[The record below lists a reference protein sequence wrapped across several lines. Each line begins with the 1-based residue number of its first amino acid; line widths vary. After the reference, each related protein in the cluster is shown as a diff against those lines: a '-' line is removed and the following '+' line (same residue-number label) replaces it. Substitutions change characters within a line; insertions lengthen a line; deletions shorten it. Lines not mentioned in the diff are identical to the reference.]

1 MKQYTISEILH
12 IAADNHLAVKESE
25 TWNRDGTKEKFSCC
39 AASEAVW
46 NLWNEDKIVSRNERD
61 ELIARC
67 SEGLKAMG
75 CPTDSVYAFDDKGEF
90 KEENQQ
96 IRYAWLKFAAIIAEE
111 QGV

>member
-12 IAADNHLAVKESE
+12 IAADKHLAVKESE
-25 TWNRDGTKEKFSCC
+25 QEYRSGNKEKFSCC
-39 AASEAVW
+39 AVSETVW
-46 NLWNEDKIVSRNERD
+46 NLWNENKIVSRSEHD

-75 CPTDSVYAFDDKGEF
+75 CPTDSLDAFNDHGEF

-96 IRYAWLKFAAIIAEE
+96 ARYAWLKFAAIIAEE

>member
-12 IAADNHLAVKESE
+12 IAADKHLAVKESE

-46 NLWNEDKIVSRNERD
+46 NLWNENEIVSRSERD

-75 CPTDSVYAFDDKGEF
+75 CPTESLDAFNDNGEF

-96 IRYAWLKFAAIIAEE
+96 ARYAWLKFAAIIAEE